1 MALLDSCDRRSALG
15 RRDYAIV
22 ITLLRLGLRTGEVA
36 ALTLED
42 IDWRAGELVVR
53 GKGPRQ
59 DRLPVPAE
67 VGQAIA
73 SYLRADGRAAS
84 ARGVLWR
91 PRLRLPRSPPARSP
105 PRCGGRADGPGCR
118 KWVRTDCGTRSPA
131 RWSQPAFH

>member
-59 DRLPVPAE
+59 DR
-67 VGQAIA
+67 
-73 SYLRADGRAAS
+73 
-84 ARGVLWR
+84 
-91 PRLRLPRSPPARSP
+91 
-105 PRCGGRADGPGCR
+105 
-118 KWVRTDCGTRSPA
+118 
-131 RWSQPAFH
+131 